1 MTEWHWPS
9 SEEVAEG
16 LTDEQKD
23 AIRGAINGGMYKQ
36 APQVKDWVGHAVAY
50 ALGLDID
57 DEVQKKRTSPITRSL
72 FKERLLGEGRGARS
86 DTAEN
91 DVLCESGLRNTAN
104 TVFLFCFYLSSKPLV
119 AHLF

>member
-1 MTEWHWPS
+1 M
-9 SEEVAEG
+9 AEG

-72 FKERLLGEGRGARS
+72 FKEGFWAKVEERDPIQRKTTFFVR
-86 DTAEN
+86 
-91 DVLCESGLRNTAN
+91 V
-104 TVFLFCFYLSSKPLV
+104 V
-119 AHLF
+119 